1 MCAPLFASIAK
12 LSPARHFHVD
22 DDHFSHAHTYCRP
35 VIRYAAPAAITLF
48 LNMLIHP
55 FNEQGQRDLEL
66 LIASSNLI
74 RSMATSSKLTP
85 DEVAYIKNTSSFMME
100 LVFLGTCAI
109 RKAGREEADCGT

>member
-1 MCAPLFASIAK
+1 MYAPLTAPGPQ
-12 LSPARHFHVD
+12 LPPARHFHLD
-22 DDHFSHAHTYCRP
+22 DDHFSHTHIYCRP
-35 VIRYAAPAAITLF
+35 VIRYAASAAITLF

-55 FNEQGQRDLEL
+55 HNEQGQRDLEL

-74 RSMATSSKLTP
+74 RSMAASPLAP
-85 DEVAYIKNTSSFMME
+85 DEVAYLKNTSSFMME